1 MRSAAPIHRAVLVLA
16 ALLIVSAGPG
26 PASLRPSAWWLARL
40 PDGVEKRKFILDC
53 TGCHQFNE
61 TRVFAGD
68 SLRSRARW
76 EQDVARMLRYAG
88 ASSAFPVIAAD
99 RDSKATAA
107 WLTAH
112 LGRATLPSGTAPDD
126 PPAPG
131 SAPTGTEVR
140 EYDLPVAA
148 DLPHDVAV
156 DTNGRVLI
164 TGMFSH
170 VIMILDPASGTVEQV
185 PIPVPNANPRA
196 IELDRAGN
204 WWVLLGRP
212 MRVARYEP
220 QAARWRTWPIGLYP
234 HSVAVSPDARAVWF
248 NGHFTR
254 DPELIGR
261 LDVAS
266 GRVDSF
272 PVPRHPV
279 LAGSGGPVPYEQ
291 RLAPDGTVWMSE
303 LQGNRIVRLDPVTR
317 AVRTYTMPEPW
328 SGPRRFDVD
337 RNGVLWIPAYA
348 SGRLVRFDPRTE
360 RFTEHTLPV
369 SDALPYVARVDP
381 RDGRVWIGTAAADRV
396 FRFDP
401 ATTRFESFALPTRG
415 ATVRHLVVD
424 PRNGDVW
431 LAYGA
436 SPALHPA
443 RVARLRVPTP
453 RSSGQ

>member
-1 MRSAAPIHRAVLVLA
+1 MNVGA
-16 ALLIVSAGPG
+16 ALLVATALLASGAAGTSTT
-26 PASLRPSAWWLARL
+26 ALRPSAWWLGGL
-40 PDGVEKRKFILDC
+40 PDGVEKRRFILDC

-88 ASSAFPVIAAD
+88 ADSRFPVIAAG
-99 RDSKATAA
+99 RDSVATAA
-107 WLTAH
+107 WLTTH
-112 LGRATLPSGTAPDD
+112 LPRAALAAAESFMSDGPPPPGAA
-126 PPAPG
+126 PPA
-131 SAPTGTEVR
+131 ADVR
-140 EYDLPVAA
+140 EYDLPVAS

-156 DTNGRVLI
+156 DARGRVLI

-170 VIMILDPASGTVEQV
+170 VVMDLDPATGKVEQV
-185 PIPVPNANPRA
+185 SIPVANANPRA
-196 IELDRAGN
+196 IELDRDGN

-212 MRVARYEP
+212 MQVARYEP
-220 QAARWRTWPIGLYP
+220 AQSRWKTWDIGLYP
-234 HSVAVSPDARAVWF
+234 HSVAVSADGRSVWF

-261 LDVAS
+261 LDVET

-272 PVPRHPV
+272 PVPKHPE
-279 LAGSGGPVPYEQ
+279 LAAAGGPVPYEQ

-303 LQGNRIVRLDPVTR
+303 LQGNRIVRLDPKTR
-317 AVRTYTMPEPW
+317 RVRTYTLPVPW

-337 RNGVLWIPAYA
+337 GEGTLWIPAYA
-348 SGRLVRFDPRTE
+348 NNQLVRFDPRRE
-360 RFTEHTLPV
+360 KFTAHDLPV
-369 SDALPYVARVDP
+369 GDALPYIARVDP
-381 RDGRVWIGTAAADRV
+381 RDGRIWIGTAAADHV

-401 ATTRFESFALPTRG
+401 KSARFESFALPTRG
-415 ATVRHLVVD
+415 ATVRHLTVD
-424 PRNGDVW
+424 PKSGDVW

-443 RVARLRVPTP
+443 RVARLRVA
-453 RSSGQ
+453 RSSRG